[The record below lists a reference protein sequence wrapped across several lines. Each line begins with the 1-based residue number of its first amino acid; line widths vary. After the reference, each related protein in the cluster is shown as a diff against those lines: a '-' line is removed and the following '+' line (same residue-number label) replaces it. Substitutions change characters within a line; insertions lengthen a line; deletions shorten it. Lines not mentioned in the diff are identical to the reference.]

1 MVVLKD
7 TTQVFLFVCFTAS
20 KRKKNYMLEQ
30 YRQHMFSNLDQFE
43 IALTDDPVK

>member
-1 MVVLKD
+1 MSSVSVL
-7 TTQVFLFVCFTAS
+7 LASVCFTAS

-30 YRQHMFSNLDQFE
+30 YRQHMFSNLNQFE